1 MMFRRIKKIGRARFL
16 PLGLALSC
24 ALGMPA
30 MAGMGTA
37 VVPTQIIYPGE
48 EISGGAVKQ
57 VEVTNPNLTG
67 NYARTVGEVT
77 GMVSTRTLLPG
88 RTILV
93 SALRAPYAIKRG
105 SAVRITF
112 NINNMTISAAGTP
125 LKDASIG
132 DVIRVRNTDS
142 GIIVSGTVMADGTV
156 QVMTQ

>member
-1 MMFRRIKKIGRARFL
+1 MMFRRIKRIGRARLL

-112 NINNMTISAAGTP
+112 NISNMTISAAGTP

-156 QVMTQ
+156 QVMAQ